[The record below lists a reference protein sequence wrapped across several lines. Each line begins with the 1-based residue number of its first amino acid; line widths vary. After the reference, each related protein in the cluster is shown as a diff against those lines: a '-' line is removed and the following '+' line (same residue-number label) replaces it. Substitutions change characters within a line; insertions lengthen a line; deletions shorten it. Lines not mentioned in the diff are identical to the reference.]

1 MRKLILLSLIPAA
14 LLLVTAAAC
23 GDDDDDDGNGGAE
36 TTAPDGDGEGTDVA
50 VTLQDFSLIPD
61 ADSAEAGEIS
71 FNVENIGPDH
81 MHELV
86 IVKTDLEPDALPT
99 LDDGSIDE
107 TGEGVEV
114 IDEIEEFPVGE
125 TQSITIDLEAGS
137 YALICNV
144 VHEEEGETFVHYEL
158 GMRTGFTVE

>member
-1 MRKLILLSLIPAA
+1 VRVLIATSVILAG
-14 LLLVTAAAC
+14 LLVAAC
-23 GDDDDDDGNGGAE
+23 GDDDEGDSGATATPGGTPAGGGAE
-36 TTAPDGDGEGTDVA
+36 VD
-50 VTLQDFSLIPD
+50 VTLQDFSVIPD
-61 ADSAEAGEIS
+61 ADSAVAGEIS

-99 LDDGSIDE
+99 LDDGSMDE

-114 IDEIEEFPVGE
+114 IDEIEEFSVGE
-125 TQSITIDLEAGS
+125 TQSITVDLEAGS

-144 VHEEEGETFVHYEL
+144 VHHEEGETFVHYEL
-158 GMRTGFTVE
+158 GMRTGFTLE

>member
-1 MRKLILLSLIPAA
+1 MRVLIAIGVILAGVIM
-14 LLLVTAAAC
+14 AAC
-23 GDDDDDDGNGGAE
+23 GDDDEGNGGA
-36 TTAPDGDGEGTDVA
+36 TASPGGTQADGGADVD
-50 VTLQDFSLIPD
+50 VTLQDFSVIPD

-71 FNVENIGPDH
+71 FNVENVGPDH

-99 LDDGSIDE
+99 SDDGSMDE
-107 TGEGVEV
+107 TGQGVEV

-125 TQSITIDLEAGS
+125 TESITVDLEAGS

-144 VHEEEGETFVHYEL
+144 VHHEEGETFVHYEL